1 MPGVWEGGSLILV
14 LIFLV
19 RKAQEYYKNLF
30 AQQSEN
36 TKWPLRVSNNW
47 SQTQTKYFDLQWCS
61 LFYYD
66 ELFLH
71 DSIKINIYGRHEA
84 QKAYN
89 IVVLSFVLIYVFVL
103 KFPLL
108 S

>member
-1 MPGVWEGGSLILV
+1 MNHDIAWW
-14 LIFLV
+14 
-19 RKAQEYYKNLF
+19 KNKKFMKEPQNVSCLLSPLF

-47 SQTQTKYFDLQWCS
+47 SQTQTKYFDLQWRS

-66 ELFLH
+66 KLFLH
-71 DSIKINIYGRHEA
+71 DSININIYGRYEA
-84 QKAYN
+84 QKAHN

-103 KFPLL
+103 KSHSL

>member
-1 MPGVWEGGSLILV
+1 MNHDIAWW
-14 LIFLV
+14 
-19 RKAQEYYKNLF
+19 KNKKFMKEPQNVSCLLSPLF
-30 AQQSEN
+30 AQQSGN
-36 TKWPLRVSNNW
+36 TKWPLRVSNNC
-47 SQTQTKYFDLQWCS
+47 SQTQTKYFDLQWWS

-71 DSIKINIYGRHEA
+71 DSININIYGRHEA

-89 IVVLSFVLIYVFVL
+89 IVVLRFVLIYVFVL

>member
-1 MPGVWEGGSLILV
+1 MNRDIAWW
-14 LIFLV
+14 
-19 RKAQEYYKNLF
+19 KNKKFMKEPQNVSCLLSPLF
-30 AQQSEN
+30 AQQSGN

-47 SQTQTKYFDLQWCS
+47 SQTQTKYFDLQWRS

-66 ELFLH
+66 KLFLH
-71 DSIKINIYGRHEA
+71 DSININIYGRHEA
-84 QKAYN
+84 QKAHN

-103 KFPLL
+103 KSPSL

>member
-1 MPGVWEGGSLILV
+1 MNRDIAWW
-14 LIFLV
+14 
-19 RKAQEYYKNLF
+19 KNKKFMKEPQNVSCLLSPLF

-47 SQTQTKYFDLQWCS
+47 SQTQTKYFDLQRCS

-71 DSIKINIYGRHEA
+71 DSININIYGRHEA

-89 IVVLSFVLIYVFVL
+89 TVVLSFVLIHVFVL
-103 KFPLL
+103 KFLLL

>member
-1 MPGVWEGGSLILV
+1 MNRDIAWW
-14 LIFLV
+14 
-19 RKAQEYYKNLF
+19 KNKKFMKEPQNVSCLLSPLF
-30 AQQSEN
+30 AQQSGN

-47 SQTQTKYFDLQWCS
+47 SQTQKKDFDLQWWS

-71 DSIKINIYGRHEA
+71 DSININIYGRHEA
-84 QKAYN
+84 QKAHN
-89 IVVLSFVLIYVFVL
+89 IVVLSFVLIYVFFL
-103 KFPLL
+103 KFLLL

>member
-1 MPGVWEGGSLILV
+1 MNRDIAWW
-14 LIFLV
+14 
-19 RKAQEYYKNLF
+19 KNKKFMKEPQNVSCLLSPLF
-30 AQQSEN
+30 AQQSGN

-71 DSIKINIYGRHEA
+71 DSININIYGRHEA

-89 IVVLSFVLIYVFVL
+89 IVVF
-103 KFPLL
+103 
-108 S
+108 

>member
-1 MPGVWEGGSLILV
+1 MNRDIAWW
-14 LIFLV
+14 
-19 RKAQEYYKNLF
+19 KNKKFMKEPQNVSCLLSPLF
-30 AQQSEN
+30 AQQSGN

-47 SQTQTKYFDLQWCS
+47 SQTQTKYFDLQLCS

-71 DSIKINIYGRHEA
+71 DSININIYGRHEA